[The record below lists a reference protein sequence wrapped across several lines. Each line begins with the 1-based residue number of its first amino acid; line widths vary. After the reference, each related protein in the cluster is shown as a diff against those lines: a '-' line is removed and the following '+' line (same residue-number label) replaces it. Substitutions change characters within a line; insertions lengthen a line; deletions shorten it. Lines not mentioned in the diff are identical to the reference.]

1 MSHSLAQV
9 SSEAGL
15 AKEQPAEP
23 IPVTR
28 YGVGGMLLPYVAL
41 IASMMWVAI
50 SRLGW
55 QERVLVAGAQRA
67 DAARSAGYETMQ
79 STATQS
85 CGDPLSFGS
94 PWISE
99 VQRKGRADQVR
110 LGLVQPTVDGRCRLA
125 RKTLTNPATA
135 VVLLEE
141 LIRDVGSE
149 LAR

>member
-1 MSHSLAQV
+1 MSPPRAMFWIGTPKT
-9 SSEAGL
+9 AGL
-15 AKEQPAEP
+15 RHNSEKTQMGNNRVFPRKNAGPPDGFSERKF
-23 IPVTR
+23 
-28 YGVGGMLLPYVAL
+28 
-41 IASMMWVAI
+41 ASN
-50 SRLGW
+50 
-55 QERVLVAGAQRA
+55 
-67 DAARSAGYETMQ
+67 ETMQ

-85 CGDPLSFGS
+85 CGDPLSFGP

-125 RKTLTNPATA
+125 RKTLTNPTTA